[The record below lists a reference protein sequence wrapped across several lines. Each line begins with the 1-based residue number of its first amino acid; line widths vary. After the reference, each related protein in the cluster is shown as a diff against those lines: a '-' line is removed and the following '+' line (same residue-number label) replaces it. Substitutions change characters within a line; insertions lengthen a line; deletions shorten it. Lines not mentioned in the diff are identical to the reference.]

1 MAMDDTLTHRSHSLG
16 TSELTQWLFGT
27 AVAAL
32 AIWLVLLVQ
41 RKFFQ
46 PQTKKEPPGPWAL
59 PLVGT
64 LGISN
69 TASLFRKSVE
79 WAKLYGPIF
88 RVRIGTANVVILNDM
103 EHIKKFYSSKEG
115 VIRPTNAIIDE
126 LRHGATIVTGVSNLN
141 GKAWTQNR
149 NFSLRV
155 FGDLGFGHPSME
167 DHIMEELQ
175 DLVSQISDN
184 AGGFINLKGY
194 VIASVANVIAALL
207 FGRRF
212 NWGDDKHDFLVKHLR
227 NVLDGFESGLVVE
240 NKPNWLSTITAS
252 LPISKPG
259 VMRRSRILLQEFVRD
274 QIREH
279 KNTLPQ
285 DFNRDFIDGYLK
297 KTMEQQS
304 KTESYFD
311 ERHLLG
317 NISEFLVT
325 GTGPASMRIFW
336 MLHIC
341 AQNPDS
347 VQSRIQKEIDDV
359 IGRQRQ
365 PKWEDRQAMPF
376 TMATLKET
384 MRWKTLRPIGGSRG
398 IQENTFIG
406 DYFIPKGTIVLLNS
420 RTVHRNP
427 DYWNN
432 PDEFDPT
439 RFLTSDGTELVKN
452 EESFLAFGAGRRNCL
467 GQNLGYVQLF
477 LYITTLLQKF
487 SVFPEDGHQA
497 PDIGSLDTTTDDP
510 RLQKLRF
517 VLR

>member
-1 MAMDDTLTHRSHSLG
+1 MFCCPYLCIGRYTVKANPVACSRSECSTRRTFYADHSRSPRFVAVGEGGYLG
-16 TSELTQWLFGT
+16 
-27 AVAAL
+27 
-32 AIWLVLLVQ
+32 
-41 RKFFQ
+41 
-46 PQTKKEPPGPWAL
+46 
-59 PLVGT
+59 
-64 LGISN
+64 LGIR
-69 TASLFRKSVE
+69 ASLSRGSV
-79 WAKLYGPIF
+79 
-88 RVRIGTANVVILNDM
+88 DM
-103 EHIKKFYSSKEG
+103 S
-115 VIRPTNAIIDE
+115 V
-126 LRHGATIVTGVSNLN
+126 HGHDPQRSAGGKTVCVCVSNLN

-184 AGGFINLKGY
+184 AGGLIDVKEY

-212 NWGDDKHDFLVKHLR
+212 NRGDAKHDFLVKHLR

-240 NKPNWLSTITAS
+240 NKPNWLSTIMAS

-259 VMRRSRILLQEFVRD
+259 VMRKSRILLQEFVRE

-311 ERHLLG
+311 EHHLLG

-359 IGRQRQ
+359 VGRQRQ

-384 MRWKTLRPIGGSRG
+384 MRWKTLRPVGGSRG

-439 RFLTSDGTELVKN
+439 RFLTGDGTELVKN
-452 EESFLAFGAGRRNCL
+452 EESFLAFGAA
-467 GQNLGYVQLF
+467 GYPLSPSNPSPVARSA
-477 LYITTLLQKF
+477 T
-487 SVFPEDGHQA
+487 
-497 PDIGSLDTTTDDP
+497 
-510 RLQKLRF
+510 QKLRIKT
-517 VLR
+517 VYSVEYDEASS